1 MNLLLNYICSLAAEG
16 ETALIVRQKPI
27 GNELQFHA
35 DGAIKATW
43 PAMLPTA
50 KVKPDWA
57 IYGNTASFIIDRFK
71 DGHPSASAANCEYV
85 LVMVLDDVGTDKVP
99 NTCPLPP
106 TWVME
111 TSPGSFQWGYAFSVQ
126 PRKGEFAAAIK
137 AIAEAGYT
145 DKGAINAVRNFRLP
159 GSINLKPGKDNFAAV
174 LVEFNPERE
183 YTLEELCAAMN
194 VTPGPVEAVYSPVRV
209 ADDGGDDVMA
219 WLSDN
224 GMVISNPNQEGWAGV
239 ICPNS
244 VEHTDGNPEGRY
256 LPSTRAFCCLHSHC
270 TELTSRVFLDW
281 VADNGG
287 PRHDPGLR
295 DELLT
300 RAMDSALSKLTPTE
314 QFPNSGA
321 LVVAETERKE
331 MARLEKEDW
340 YGRFAYVLDD
350 DAYFDIGDRREVSRS
365 SFNALFRHI
374 GCKSIH
380 NARKIE
386 ASACFDENREA
397 KGAATIVGVTYA
409 AGGDVFVTRDGQQY
423 GNRWRDAR
431 PLSVMGTRP
440 VAGDVSRWLTHLE
453 RLIPVDFEREHLLN
467 VMAHKVQFPGH
478 KINHAILMGGTH
490 GSGKDTLFAPFFWAI
505 GGASKTNCSLVKNE
519 DLTSQWGYA
528 LECEVMEIAELR
540 QSEAKDR
547 RSLENTLKPIIAA
560 PPELLPINRKGLHP
574 YMALNRVLVVAFSN
588 ERAAITI
595 STEDRRWFCL
605 WAECDKLPEAEA
617 VGLWNWYKNRGG
629 FEAVAHYLATRDVSA
644 FNPSAPPPM
653 TEAKAIMT
661 EQGQSMA
668 EAFIVDLIERKQG
681 DFARGVVASPFT
693 LLCDRLQGLAPPGT
707 KIPPAAL
714 MHALKACR
722 WVDCGRLASHELPNK
737 KHVFCAPDQLHLS
750 KSELRRL
757 AEAPTG
763 ARLAG

>member
-85 LVMVLDDVGTDKVP
+85 LVMVLDDVGTEKVP

-106 TWVME
+106 TWIME
-111 TSPGSFQWGYAFSVQ
+111 TSPGSFQWGYAFSEQ

-183 YTLEELCAAMN
+183 YTLEDLCAAMR
-194 VTPGPVEAVYSPVRV
+194 VIPGPVEAVYSPVRV

-300 RAMDSALSKLTPTE
+300 RAMDSALSKLTPTP

-431 PLSVMGTRP
+431 PAP

-478 KINHAILMGGTH
+478 KINHAVLMGGTH

-605 WAECDKLPEAEA
+605 WAECEKLPEAEA

-629 FEAVAHYLATRDVSA
+629 FEAVAHYLTTRDVSA

-737 KHVFCAPDQLHLS
+737 KHIFCAPDQLHLS

-763 ARLAG
+763 ARLTS